1 MQNDLL
7 EINAKY
13 DAKIADLEEKLATQ
27 KALKQNK
34 REKVMRYYAALE
46 KRAEIDA
53 IIQEG
58 KPVI

>member
-1 MQNDLL
+1 MEQDLL
-7 EINAKY
+7 AINAKY
-13 DAKIADLEEKLATQ
+13 DPKIADLEERLANQ

-46 KRAEIDA
+46 KKAEIDA